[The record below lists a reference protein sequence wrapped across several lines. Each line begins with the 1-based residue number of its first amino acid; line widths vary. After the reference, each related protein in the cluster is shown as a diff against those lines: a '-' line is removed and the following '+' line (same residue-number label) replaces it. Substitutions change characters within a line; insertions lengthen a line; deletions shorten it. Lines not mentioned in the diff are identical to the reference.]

1 MRYFLTLL
9 LIALVSTSEIID
21 KAQEIN
27 ELAEYDNV
35 ELQFLGFIP
44 IIGKIVSA
52 VVGIFTKA
60 KAFIAGT
67 KIFKAIKTAAGVVS
81 KVVGKGRS
89 IIMKGKA
96 LIERSKIFQT
106 GKKIIQTGKDIYN
119 KYKGLIKNN
128 PIVKR
133 VTDTYTKV
141 KNTIEHSKVYQT
153 YKKIKETY
161 DKGKE
166 FYDNVKNYYEKG
178 KDFYEEYLKPKDSQ
192 DQNQQ
197 QPRTTRPT
205 ARPTARSTARA
216 TTRSTVRAT
225 TRSTA
230 RATTRSTARATT
242 RSTARATSSPA
253 NQLSEKQ
260 QALYKYGQLRANANL
275 NPAQKKN
282 LVNNQVNYM
291 LARGFITPAQK
302 QAMTI

>member
-81 KVVGKGRS
+81 KVVGKGRN

-197 QPRTTRPT
+197 QRRPTTRP
-205 ARPTARSTARA
+205 TARA
-216 TTRSTVRAT
+216 TTRSTV
-225 TRSTA
+225 

>member
-106 GKKIIQTGKDIYN
+106 GKKSSKQVKIFTINIKD
-119 KYKGLIKNN
+119 
-128 PIVKR
+128 
-133 VTDTYTKV
+133 
-141 KNTIEHSKVYQT
+141 
-153 YKKIKETY
+153 
-161 DKGKE
+161 
-166 FYDNVKNYYEKG
+166 
-178 KDFYEEYLKPKDSQ
+178 
-192 DQNQQ
+192 
-197 QPRTTRPT
+197 
-205 ARPTARSTARA
+205 
-216 TTRSTVRAT
+216 
-225 TRSTA
+225 
-230 RATTRSTARATT
+230 
-242 RSTARATSSPA
+242 
-253 NQLSEKQ
+253 
-260 QALYKYGQLRANANL
+260 
-275 NPAQKKN
+275 
-282 LVNNQVNYM
+282 
-291 LARGFITPAQK
+291 
-302 QAMTI
+302 

>member
-1 MRYFLTLL
+1 M
-9 LIALVSTSEIID
+9 
-21 KAQEIN
+21 
-27 ELAEYDNV
+27 
-35 ELQFLGFIP
+35 
-44 IIGKIVSA
+44 
-52 VVGIFTKA
+52 
-60 KAFIAGT
+60 
-67 KIFKAIKTAAGVVS
+67 
-81 KVVGKGRS
+81 
-89 IIMKGKA
+89 
-96 LIERSKIFQT
+96 
-106 GKKIIQTGKDIYN
+106 
-119 KYKGLIKNN
+119 IKNN

-197 QPRTTRPT
+197 QRRPTTRP
-205 ARPTARSTARA
+205 TARA

-253 NQLSEKQ
+253 NQLPEKQ

-302 QAMTI
+302 QAMII

>member
-197 QPRTTRPT
+197 QRPTTRP
-205 ARPTARSTARA
+205 TARA

-225 TRSTA
+225 TRSTG
-230 RATTRSTARATT
+230 RVTTRSTARATT
-242 RSTARATSSPA
+242 RSTARPTSSPA

>member
-197 QPRTTRPT
+197 QRRPTTRP
-205 ARPTARSTARA
+205 TARA
-216 TTRSTVRAT
+216 TTRSTV
-225 TRSTA
+225 